1 MKKMRNTFLFNF
13 ELLVW
18 DNDKCCE
25 TQHVFFNFPQT
36 FMIRTSLM
44 SFVCEIQI
52 RVKSD
57 QTLVEQFLAFLIPF
71 VSQWTCLS
79 GF

>member
-1 MKKMRNTFLFNF
+1 MKKIRNTFHFNF

-25 TQHVFFNFPQT
+25 TQHVFCKFPQT

-57 QTLVEQFLAFLIPF
+57 QTLVEQFLAFFIPL
-71 VSQWTCLS
+71 VSQWTCLT